1 MQNLELKATFKT
13 PGVFFDAK
21 KGTLEIEGRLIPD
34 DAKAFFKI
42 LFDWIDQ
49 YCENPATKTVVKL
62 YFEFLNTASKRSIM
76 DILRK
81 LEKLY
86 KKGNDVKALWQY
98 DEDDI
103 DSMEEGHDFGSILSI
118 PFEVIKIE

>member
-1 MQNLELKATFKT
+1 MENLQIKATSKT

-21 KGTLEIEGRLIPD
+21 KGTLEIEGRLIPY
-34 DAKAFFKI
+34 DAKAFYKT

-49 YCENPATKTVVKL
+49 YCENPAAKTVVKF
-62 YFEFLNTASKRSIM
+62 YFEFLNTPSKKSIM

-86 KKGNDVKALWQY
+86 KKGNDVKVLWQY
-98 DEDDI
+98 DEDDE

-118 PFEVIKIE
+118 PFEVIKRT